1 MAVTWNPFTDNLDF
15 TGTGSSG
22 SATIPQYNSDP
33 GSPAVNSAWVLK
45 VPQYQLQTSLFPLG
59 ILLATQVNAYKLSY
73 RTSEGTT
80 KRVLL
85 T

>member
-1 MAVTWNPFTDNLDF
+1 MPLTWNPFIDNLDF
-15 TGTGSSG
+15 TGTGSG
-22 SATIPQYNSDP
+22 GTTIPEYTADPSSPTTNS
-33 GSPAVNSAWVLK
+33 VWVLK
-45 VPQYQLQTSLFPLG
+45 VPQYQLQTSIFPLG

-73 RTSEGTT
+73 QTSEGTT